1 MDIGKYGKHA
11 YAIILYIFE
20 HKEVNITQLK
30 NIVKNSQTYTRT
42 IEKLQED
49 GIVKSRNYVHNRR
62 YVLISLTDKG
72 KKIAE
77 LLMSTDH
84 IAEGKTRIC
93 PYCNTENDMDAV
105 YCKHCGA
112 RLE

>member
-1 MDIGKYGKHA
+1 MDLGKYGKHA

-42 IEKLQED
+42 VEKLQED
-49 GIVKSRNYVHNRR
+49 GIVKSRDYVHNRR
-62 YVLISLTDKG
+62 YVLISLTEKG

-77 LLMSTDH
+77 LLTSTEH
-84 IAEGKTRIC
+84 VAEGKTRIC
-93 PYCNTENDMDAV
+93 ISCNYENPEEAKYCMN
-105 YCKHCGA
+105 CGA